1 MRTDVPSLPNHVPV
15 SASGENE
22 WKVAENRLK
31 YFFKSRELNLEC
43 V

>member
-22 WKVAENRLK
+22 WKGIVAENRLK
-31 YFFKSRELNLEC
+31 HF
-43 V
+43 